1 MCIRDRAIYN
11 SILKKKPD
19 DIGLLA
25 IASNNS
31 ISLNKDQNLF
41 DSKKKIR
48 SATADGLQH
57 KLTSRQRRDIAINQ
71 CLLSLYTNQVN
82 MSYCMYLLA
91 Y

>member
-1 MCIRDRAIYN
+1 MQVQGREKDAQAVYN

-19 DIGLLA
+19 DVGLLA

-31 ISLNKDQNLF
+31 IALNKDQNLF

-48 SATADGLQH
+48 NATTDGLQH
-57 KLTSRQRRDIAINQ
+57 KLTSRQRKEIAINQ

-82 MSYCMYLLA
+82 I
-91 Y
+91 